1 MRNPST
7 PIDAPG
13 VSVEALVQA
22 LRAHRAGTLEAAA
35 GSGLPPHVLARL
47 APAQD
52 AAQANANQI
61 RRRRTASQAEA
72 LHQVLAARAAEP
84 RIGPKERVRRLRRLY
99 DAWAKDVLPHSACRA
114 GCSHCCHIG
123 VAVSRSEAEL
133 IAQET
138 RLTLRAPA
146 PASAHGQV
154 DETLDEM
161 RRAADALAKRPR
173 PCTFLSLEG
182 HCRIYASRPLACR
195 QLHNLDIDDLL
206 CELIP
211 GAAVPVPY
219 ADATDL
225 DVMAVMVLG
234 DAQLADIRDWFGE
247 RPA

>member
-1 MRNPST
+1 M
-7 PIDAPG
+7 
-13 VSVEALVQA
+13 
-22 LRAHRAGTLEAAA
+22 
-35 GSGLPPHVLARL
+35 
-47 APAQD
+47 
-52 AAQANANQI
+52 
-61 RRRRTASQAEA
+61 
-72 LHQVLAARAAEP
+72 
-84 RIGPKERVRRLRRLY
+84 
-99 DAWAKDVLPHSACRA
+99 
-114 GCSHCCHIG
+114 
-123 VAVSRSEAEL
+123 AVSRSEAEL